1 MRWRSAW
8 LTASSCALLLAGCG
22 ETATTSRPPPKLPAA
37 VANPLASEAQSVA
50 TLLQNGETCAA
61 RARALQLQQ
70 AVINAAGNVPTAY
83 QEPLM
88 STANELVTR
97 IQCTRQTDEGVMHGS
112 DKQKH
117 HKKKHHGK
125 HGEGGD

>member
-22 ETATTSRPPPKLPAA
+22 ETTTSRPPPKLPAA
-37 VANPLASEAQSVA
+37 VANQLASEARSVA
-50 TLLQNGETCAA
+50 ALLRNGDTCAA
-61 RARALQLQQ
+61 RAQALQLQQ

-97 IQCTRQTDEGVMHGS
+97 IHCTRVTDESVMHGS
-112 DKQKH
+112 DKR
-117 HKKKHHGK
+117 KKKHHGK

>member
-8 LTASSCALLLAGCG
+8 LTACSCGLLAGCG
-22 ETATTSRPPPKLPAA
+22 GMTTSRPPPKLPAA
-37 VANPLASEAQSVA
+37 VANQLASEARSVA

-61 RARALQLQQ
+61 HAQALQLQQ

-83 QEPLM
+83 QEPMM

-112 DKQKH
+112 DKHKH
-117 HKKKHHGK
+117 HEKKKHHGK
-125 HGEGGD
+125 HDGGGD